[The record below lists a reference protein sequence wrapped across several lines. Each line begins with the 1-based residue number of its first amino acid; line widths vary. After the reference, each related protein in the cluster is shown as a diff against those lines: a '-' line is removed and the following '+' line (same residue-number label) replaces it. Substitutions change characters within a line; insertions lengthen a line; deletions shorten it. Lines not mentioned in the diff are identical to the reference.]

1 MSSLPPPQA
10 PQPQAP
16 VSPRRGRSQGMLI
29 GGLAAAALV
38 AGGVTYLATRGDD
51 AATAPTTVPVVSTAP
66 TTVPVTLPPTTVTEP
81 PTTLETTIPETTP
94 ATVVIPDDAT
104 ELGYGVYVP
113 AIANVEVEGSDPYT
127 FTNTDNDEI
136 LILQALNR
144 DAGEDPNVLLQEYI
158 DTFDADYTFI
168 GYNPSVVGDGGH
180 MGFPNIRLATVLYQ
194 IYQSD
199 PEIEN
204 LIGIVYVVVRDD
216 GLSIVGDGFGPPG
229 ESALGDE
236 AYRTMVG
243 SLSNAPSVGDT
254 AEWFPAE
261 SALPST
267 VHGTAALPFASQR
280 ELALAPGYEV
290 VDQSSSTI
298 VASNG
303 SDSLSVTRV
312 AGVVT
317 FDDALVA
324 ARDTLAQGRSVSSVA
339 DFAIDGEDQA
349 LPEQVAR
356 WSGADP
362 DGTPTTGGVTM
373 RFDATNQTALVVVI
387 AHRTGQWDANAEGI
401 MQSSVLWQLAEI
413 I

>member
-104 ELGYGVYVP
+104 ELGYG
-113 AIANVEVEGSDPYT
+113 
-127 FTNTDNDEI
+127 
-136 LILQALNR
+136 
-144 DAGEDPNVLLQEYI
+144 EDPNVLLQEYI

-243 SLSNAPSVGDT
+243 SLSNAPSVGDNMGIEPFLVT
-254 AEWFPAE
+254 ASLNA
-261 SALPST
+261 
-267 VHGTAALPFASQR
+267 
-280 ELALAPGYEV
+280 
-290 VDQSSSTI
+290 I
-298 VASNG
+298 VAQRLCRRLCP
-303 SDSLSVTRV
+303 DCKKPLQV
-312 AGVVT
+312 
-317 FDDALVA
+317 
-324 ARDTLAQGRSVSSVA
+324 
-339 DFAIDGEDQA
+339 EDQA

-362 DGTPTTGGVTM
+362 DGTPTTGGVTV